1 MIWVLLMLTGISPS
15 VIDVLREAP
24 FVQTK
29 VWAAKNIIMPKGSE
43 IKGPF
48 RLDLFPHVEEV
59 LDCYDDP
66 RIERITLQWGSR
78 LGKTSSMIAI
88 LIKTGKTRPCPM
100 AFGDAD
106 EKSVKRVLGRVWNT
120 MEMIHCMQD
129 DLPPRHR
136 RNQDS
141 VNMENW
147 HVHGAW
153 AGSPA
158 TAADYGAKVIFKNE
172 ASKML
177 SKKSREAPFYELID
191 ERKKGFAGG
200 KIFEGS
206 TPTLKGKCFIER
218 QRLAGD
224 NRARRVPCPYCNF
237 FQELVE
243 GEAIYDRKG
252 NFLGLKNGGL
262 RWEKSA
268 SGHSDP
274 DVALNTAWYECCACK
289 KKIREEH
296 RYKMLNAGLWVP
308 EGCDVVKGKVVG
320 KPTREGRH
328 ASFGPLS
335 TLHSLF
341 PDVTLG
347 VVAKASVESRQK
359 DLGVGDP
366 HGKRKNFINSWMGL
380 TWDDAPKE
388 TTPNELAMRLCVP
401 SQTLR
406 ICPHWVRF
414 LTRASD
420 VQCPDNEFQ
429 FWWEV
434 WGWGLGGRGTMIDYG
449 VNDRQGLANEIRTR
463 FYDHADGGPKLRPQI
478 TLIDSGNHAN
488 DMYGFCREFRGVLPC
503 KGSSSSTFPTL
514 FKIGGIEKSG
524 ATSDRDL
531 QIRLGGLALLEVN
544 HEKTNWWVEN
554 SITGLVKP
562 DDPFGVSF
570 PSEMAMDEDFWRQWA
585 SEYPVN
591 GKNDNGY
598 DIHEWKKRH
607 RNEWRDAGRYNL
619 VAAAYQTNYGQRFN
633 TLPPRMTKDQIEAAA
648 LDASRRQTEQQSGLT
663 TPDGRPFFV
672 TNR

>member
-1 MIWVLLMLTGISPS
+1 MAKKQNEKQINPADDFVDPATMLDQAANPGDESIDDGTQEVVRVGVISVP
-15 VIDVLREAP
+15 VVPVFPPIAAPVEAP
-24 FVQTK
+24 RIV
-29 VWAAKNIIMPKGSE
+29 
-43 IKGPF
+43 
-48 RLDLFPHVEEV
+48 DLVDVNLCVP
-59 LDCYDDP
+59 L
-66 RIERITLQWGSR
+66 L
-78 LGKTSSMIAI
+78 A
-88 LIKTGKTRPCPM
+88 
-100 AFGDAD
+100 DA
-106 EKSVKRVLGRVWNT
+106 
-120 MEMIHCMQD
+120 
-129 DLPPRHR
+129 
-136 RNQDS
+136 
-141 VNMENW
+141 
-147 HVHGAW
+147 
-153 AGSPA
+153 
-158 TAADYGAKVIFKNE
+158 
-172 ASKML
+172 
-177 SKKSREAPFYELID
+177 
-191 ERKKGFAGG
+191 
-200 KIFEGS
+200 
-206 TPTLKGKCFIER
+206 
-218 QRLAGD
+218 
-224 NRARRVPCPYCNF
+224 
-237 FQELVE
+237 
-243 GEAIYDRKG
+243 
-252 NFLGLKNGGL
+252 
-262 RWEKSA
+262 
-268 SGHSDP
+268 
-274 DVALNTAWYECCACK
+274 
-289 KKIREEH
+289 
-296 RYKMLNAGLWVP
+296 
-308 EGCDVVKGKVVG
+308 
-320 KPTREGRH
+320 
-328 ASFGPLS
+328 
-335 TLHSLF
+335 
-341 PDVTLG
+341 
-347 VVAKASVESRQK
+347 
-359 DLGVGDP
+359 
-366 HGKRKNFINSWMGL
+366 
-380 TWDDAPKE
+380 DDAPKE